1 MFLDGCPPFTC
12 IPTAVPPLPQLWT
25 RPEGGAPRASSAA
38 QERVCLIPG
47 PGGLT
52 VGNLSPTPGLLG
64 TAPLDLLSAGEAL
77 TLKREEATY
86 PGSLLRPEH
95 FKCVIRFQL

>member
-1 MFLDGCPPFTC
+1 M
-12 IPTAVPPLPQLWT
+12 
-25 RPEGGAPRASSAA
+25 
-38 QERVCLIPG
+38 
-47 PGGLT
+47 
-52 VGNLSPTPGLLG
+52 GNLSPTPGLQG